1 MRPSAAIAQ
10 TLPEKRATARV
21 KWLAIVAVLLTAFI
35 GANAH
40 LVYVAIRSQPE
51 CVVATGGDAT
61 SGADLRPAKP
71 AC

>member
-1 MRPSAAIAQ
+1 MREASIASGA
-10 TLPEKRATARV
+10 LPQRRANTRL
-21 KWLAIVAVLLTAFI
+21 KWLAIVAVLLTVFV

-40 LVYVAIRSQPE
+40 LVYVAIQSQPE
-51 CVVATGGDAT
+51 CVVAAGDAT